1 MFPSP
6 QLSHSRVLVGVS
18 GSWRSSCLGRGEPG
32 EPRLARNQDCRLPG
46 QPACFLLKL
55 SMESTCS
62 CEMFQ
67 FCKISI
73 FQQKSVPLEN
83 FQPALTSRASLTSNT
98 EMEQKDIKLPS
109 ERRSAKFSPCLHP
122 TLKRCSSPEL
132 SATVG

>member
-18 GSWRSSCLGRGEPG
+18 ESWRSSCLGRGEPG

-46 QPACFLLKL
+46 QLACFLLKL